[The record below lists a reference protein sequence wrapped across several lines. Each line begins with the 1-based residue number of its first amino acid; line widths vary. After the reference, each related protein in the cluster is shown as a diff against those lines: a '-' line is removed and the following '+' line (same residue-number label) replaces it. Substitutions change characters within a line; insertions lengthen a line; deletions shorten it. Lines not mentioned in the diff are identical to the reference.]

1 MLFPPRPLSSLTLS
15 REELKTDIAT
25 RLKYGQCALGKRAL
39 YVGAYLLSNRYYI
52 PIVRIKRVYKRL
64 AVSTGFYE
72 GKVFGSLSY
81 LVVQYDDGK
90 ERTCRFDR
98 EDELDSMLAAIKKHT
113 HIPVGK
119 P

>member
-39 YVGAYLLSNRYYI
+39 YVGAYLLSHRYYI
-52 PIVRIKRVYKRL
+52 PIVRLKRVYKRL
-64 AVSTGFYE
+64 AVTKGFYE
-72 GKVFGSLSY
+72 GKVFGTIAY
-81 LVVQYDDGK
+81 LVIQYDDGK
-90 ERTCRFDR
+90 EKVYRFER
-98 EDELDSMLAAIKKHT
+98 EEELDGLLAAIKKHT

>member
-1 MLFPPRPLSSLTLS
+1 MLFPPRPLSSLTFS
-15 REELKTDIAT
+15 RDELETDKAT
-25 RLKYGQCALGKRAL
+25 RLKFGQCALGKKAL
-39 YVGAYLLSNRYYI
+39 YVGTYLLSNCFYI
-52 PIVRIKRVYKRL
+52 PLVRVKRVYKRL
-64 AVSTGFYE
+64 AVTKGYYE

-90 ERTCRFDR
+90 EKVCRFDR
-98 EDELDSMLAAIKKHT
+98 EEELDQMLAAIKKHT